1 MLDDF
6 DYSSMSMDG
15 LAMVAPHS
23 LKSIIALPDEAKD
36 ALLAGYLPRRL
47 LRRFQIDRATF
58 TNPLGEKVVQHVGN
72 PDSGEARITVW
83 RRLDDRDPIVVAEAC
98 DTANGRIELTFLM
111 TADPESPR
119 FDVDVDAEGRSTLL
133 GTARRNIAAELAA
146 MEAGLAPGQVR
157 HGLGLVLRD
166 ILPQFELFL
175 RDIGHDLILA
185 YPLSYHNAI
194 LMERWGF
201 DYIYGRRFME
211 DTNRRFHKGGDLHA
225 LMDGSTPFRR
235 PENVATARGRAW
247 AIHDGILGEPMEKL
261 RMVKRVGHNAR
272 ARTYWGR
279 Y

>member
-1 MLDDF
+1 MLDDSP
-6 DYSSMSMDG
+6 YSSMPMDG
-15 LAMVAPHS
+15 LTLAAPSS
-23 LKSIIALPDEAKD
+23 LKSIIALPNDVKEAW
-36 ALLAGYLPRRL
+36 LRCYLPRRL
-47 LRRFQIDRATF
+47 LRRFHIDRESF
-58 TNPLGEKVVQHVGN
+58 TNPLGEKVVQHAGN
-72 PDSGEARITVW
+72 PDSGEVRITVW
-83 RRLDDRDPIVVAEAC
+83 RRLDDRDPVVVAEAC
-98 DTANGRIELTFLM
+98 DTANGQIELTFLM

-119 FDVDVDAEGRSTLL
+119 FDVDVDAEGRLTLL
-133 GTARRNIAAELAA
+133 GTARCNIEAEIAA

-166 ILPQFELFL
+166 ILPQFEIFL
-175 RDIGHDLILA
+175 RDIDHDLILA

-211 DTNRRFHKGGDLHA
+211 DINRRFRKGGDLHA

-235 PENVATARGRAW
+235 LENIATARGRSW
-247 AIHDGILGEPMEKL
+247 AIHDGMLGEPMERL
-261 RMVKRVGHNAR
+261 RMVKRVGRNAK